1 MRVTT
6 FGLTLL
12 LFLLGNSLLRAQAP
26 AEAPP
31 ALPPLNTVIDQAL
44 APPSG
49 LTVGV
54 CSDAEFLRRVSL
66 DLIGYPPTAAEA
78 RAFLADP
85 APDKR
90 VKLVDQLLASP
101 RFSRHLATAID
112 LWLMERRSNPNVS
125 QDEWHAWLVKSVRE
139 GKPWNVL
146 AREILTAD
154 GADPATRP
162 AARFYL
168 DRGSEPNQIT
178 RDVGRIFFGRD
189 LQCAQCH
196 DHPLVDDFKQ
206 ADYHGLLA
214 FIAPSYAVA
223 IKNGDKTLNIHAE
236 KAGTD
241 LQFES
246 VFFKGT
252 MHRTPPRVPGDL
264 LIDEP
269 HFYPGEEYTV
279 APADNVKAVPKFS
292 RRQKLAELATSGTN
306 RVFNENIANRLW
318 SHMFGRG
325 LVHPLDMHHADNPG
339 TNPVLMKSLGERFAA
354 MNYDMKGLLRE
365 IALSQA
371 YQRPFDAPGDL
382 LTAAA
387 QAASQLAPLEAER
400 TAAGATYTTSKTAF
414 EQATAAYEAAEKAYL
429 PVVAELDKARTQSAE
444 AKKGLDAANAAVA
457 EAQKQVAAK
466 QEIATSLQQAV
477 TAAQAAAQKLPA
489 DAELAAAAAKFA
501 ERSTQVTGEVAAL
514 QKVVEEKTAA
524 VAAPMSTY
532 AASKTAIDAA
542 MAAAQPLRD
551 VLKQKD
557 TELLAA
563 RRQMQDQVGA
573 LAVIDARIVTT
584 KALAALATAK
594 QSLDTAQTALAA
606 REAEHKAAT
615 EQLVAYAPTVAE
627 RESAMKV
634 ATEALAAAT
643 ATVQAAQAEQAKHLA
658 LVKDLTT
665 ASDAAGAAL
674 TKLPGDTVLADAS
687 TKLKERLVAVQTES
701 AQYQT
706 KVDEATTGQTTATA
720 TRDTAQKQMD
730 EAVSERTRREQVV
743 ATAVA
748 AITTTQADLGKF
760 RSEVA
765 TLSNDAVDGYSK
777 QFTLANLKA
786 LTPEQLCWSIFL
798 VTDVYGRHWN
808 AEVAELD
815 KTAPLTDAQK
825 QDAAAVAARTLD
837 LEQRTYDK
845 LKGNLGTFIQFYGA
859 GAGQP
864 QAEFFATADQ
874 ALYAANAGAITSWC
888 AQIGGNVTDL
898 VVKQADAKL
907 AAEELY
913 LGVLTRLPTEAETAA
928 VADILTKR
936 AADKS
941 VAAHE
946 LVWGLVNSAE
956 FRFNH

>member
-6 FGLTLL
+6 SGLILL
-12 LFLLGNSLLRAQAP
+12 LALFSAP
-26 AEAPP
+26 QTWGQTPSDT
-31 ALPPLNTVIDQAL
+31 LSSVIDQTL

-49 LTVGV
+49 LTIGV

-66 DLIGYPPTAAEA
+66 DLIGYPPTAVET

-90 VKLVDQLLASP
+90 IKMVDQLLASP
-101 RFSRHLATAID
+101 RFARHLATAID
-112 LWLMERRSNPNVS
+112 LWLMERRPNSNIP
-125 QDEWHAWLVKSVRE
+125 QDEWHAWLVKSIRE

-146 AREILTAD
+146 AREILNAD

-168 DRGSEPNQIT
+168 DRNSEPNQIV

-214 FIAPSYAVA
+214 FIAPGYSVA
-223 IKNGDKTLNIHAE
+223 IKNGDRTVNIHAE

-246 VFFKGT
+246 VFYKGT
-252 MHRTPPRVPGDL
+252 LHRTPPRVPGDL

-269 HFYPGEEYTV
+269 NFYPGEEYTV
-279 APADNVKAVPKFS
+279 VPADNIQAVPKFS
-292 RRQKLAELATSGTN
+292 RRQKLAEIATSGTN

-339 TNPVLMKSLGERFAA
+339 TNPVLMKALGERFAA
-354 MNYDMKGLLRE
+354 MSYDMKGFLRE
-365 IALSQA
+365 IALSQS

-387 QAASQLAPLEAER
+387 QAAAQLAPLEAER
-400 TAAGATYTTSKTAF
+400 TAAGATYTSAKTAF
-414 EQATAAYEAAEKAYL
+414 EQATTAYEAAEKAYL
-429 PVVAELDKARTQSAE
+429 PVVAELDKARTQCAE

-457 EAQKQVAAK
+457 EAQKQATTK

-524 VAAPMSTY
+524 VAAPTNAY
-532 AASKTAIDAA
+532 ATSKTAIDVALAA
-542 MAAAQPLRD
+542 TQPLRES
-551 VLKQKD
+551 LKQKD
-557 TELLAA
+557 IELLAA

-584 KALAALATAK
+584 KSLAALATAK
-594 QSLDTAQTALAA
+594 QSLDTAQLALAA
-606 REAEHKAAT
+606 RETEHKAAM
-615 EQLVAYAPTVAE
+615 EQLVAYAPTVTE
-627 RESAMKV
+627 RESVLKV
-634 ATEALAAAT
+634 ATDALSAAAV
-643 ATVQAAQAEQAKHLA
+643 AVQTAQAEQANHLA

-665 ASDAAGAAL
+665 ATEATGAAL
-674 TKLPGDTVLADAS
+674 AKLPGDAVLADAS
-687 TKLKERLVAVQTES
+687 TKLKERLVATQTES

-706 KVDEATTGQTTATA
+706 KVDKASTDKTTATV
-720 TRDTAQKQMD
+720 TRDAAQKLME
-730 EAVSERTRREQVV
+730 EAVVERTRREQVV
-743 ATAVA
+743 ATAVTA
-748 AITTTQADLGKF
+748 VDTTQSDRTKF
-760 RSEVA
+760 QGEIA
-765 TLSNDAVDGYSK
+765 ALSNDAVDGYSK
-777 QFTLANLKA
+777 RFALANLKA
-786 LTPEQLCWSIFL
+786 LTPEQLCWSIFQ

-815 KTAPLTDAQK
+815 KAAPLTDAQK
-825 QDAAAVAARTLD
+825 QDPAAVAARMLD

-845 LKGNLGTFIQFYGA
+845 LKGNLSTFIQFYGA

-864 QAEFFATADQ
+864 QSDFFATADQ
-874 ALYAANAGAITSWC
+874 ALYAANAGSVSSWC
-888 AQIGGNVTDL
+888 AQTGGNVTDL
-898 VVKQADAKL
+898 VVNQLDAKL

-913 LGVLTRLPTEAETAA
+913 LAVLSRLPTETETAA

-941 VAAHE
+941 VAAQE